1 MRSTLF
7 CPEFKAPLQATLHRW
22 GQVSELCTPVFPAC
36 LPVQLGAELTCD
48 PRWRLSSC
56 ASELVGGHRKSEI
69 NISKDIESVTQNFP
83 TKKSPGSDGITG
95 KFYLTF
101 KEE

>member
-1 MRSTLF
+1 MIIKRLY
-7 CPEFKAPLQATLHRW
+7 E
-22 GQVSELCTPVFPAC
+22 
-36 LPVQLGAELTCD
+36 QLYTKKKDYLEEMDNFLEHTAYKTES
-48 PRWRLSSC
+48 WS
-56 ASELVGGHRKSEI
+56 HRKSEI

-95 KFYLTF
+95 KFYSTF